1 MTLRDI
7 AVNNLRRR
15 KMRAIFVLAGL
26 LIGVTTVV
34 TLLTLVNAMKNDI
47 NHKLEMYGANILIVP
62 KTENLSLTYGG
73 LSLGGVSF
81 EMQEIKEEELEK
93 IRDIKNAAN
102 VVAVGPMVL
111 GPVKVN
117 DQRVLL
123 AGVDFQ
129 AFQVLRPWWNVKG
142 KIPEDEDV
150 ILGAEAARV
159 LGITTSSKFTINDR
173 EFTVSGVLEATGSQ
187 DDGLVFAPL
196 TVAQALLG
204 KDGRI
209 SMAEVAA
216 LCSGCPIEE
225 MVRQISEVLPGA
237 NVMGIQQV
245 VKGRMETLNQFQKFS
260 YGVSALVLFV
270 GSLMVLVTMMGSVRE
285 RTMEIGIFR
294 AMGFRRSH
302 VMRIIFYEA
311 GIIAGVA
318 GILGYVLGFTATRT
332 LIPLFTESHQGHGV
346 AVPFDPIMAGI
357 AFVLAIS
364 IGLAA
369 SIYPALMASRLD
381 PNEALRAL

>member
-102 VVAVGPMVL
+102 VAAVGPMVL
-111 GPVKVN
+111 GPVQVN

-142 KIPEDEDV
+142 KIPEDDEV

-159 LGITTSSKFTINDR
+159 LGITTAGKFAMNGR
-173 EFTVSGVLEATGSQ
+173 EFAVSGVLEATGSQ
-187 DDGLVFAPL
+187 DDGLVFAPI

>member
-102 VVAVGPMVL
+102 VAAVGPMVL

-129 AFQVLRPWWNVKG
+129 AFQMLRPWWNVKG
-142 KIPEDEDV
+142 KIPEDDEV

-159 LGITTSSKFTINDR
+159 LEITTAGKLAMNGR

-196 TVAQALLG
+196 TVAQSLLG

-225 MVRQISEVLPGA
+225 MVRQISDVLPGA

-245 VKGRMETLNQFQKFS
+245 VKGRMETLNHFQKFS

-285 RTMEIGIFR
+285 RTTEIGIFR
-294 AMGFRRSH
+294 AMGFRRAH

-318 GILGYVLGFTATRT
+318 GLLGYILGFTATRV